1 MNSAETPLHKV
12 RGMGSAHSGTGH
24 FWHERV
30 TSVALIPLSLWFGYV
45 MLGLAGTSEV
55 TALQFLAHPWNAILM
70 GAFVAFSLWHAYLGL
85 QVVVDDYIRHQD
97 FPDAGDPLLR
107 HRRHG
112 GLPVCDRAHRRL
124 IGPSSKGNVH
134 ARLHYR

>member
-12 RGMGSAHSGTGH
+12 RGMGSSHSGTGH

-30 TSVALIPLSLWFGYV
+30 TSVALIPLSLWFAYA

-70 GAFVAFSLWHAYLGL
+70 GAFVVFSLWHAYLGL
-85 QVVVDDYIRHQD
+85 QVVVDDYIHTTGTKI
-97 FPDAGDPLLR
+97 FLLLTIR
-107 HRRHG
+107 FAVIAVTATCLFAIVRIAA
-112 GLPVCDRAHRRL
+112 L
-124 IGPSSKGNVH
+124 
-134 ARLHYR
+134 

>member
-12 RGMGSAHSGTGH
+12 RGMGSSHSGTGH

-45 MLGLAGTSEV
+45 MLGLAGTSKV

-85 QVVVDDYIRHQD
+85 QVVVDDYIHTPGTKIFLMLAIR
-97 FPDAGDPLLR
+97 FSVIAITAT
-107 HRRHG
+107 
-112 GLPVCDRAHRRL
+112 CIFA
-124 IGPSSKGNVH
+124 IVH
-134 ARLHYR
+134 IAAL